1 MINKLRRRFRGRPSG
16 WVFVLVACVCTRSL
30 VAPVAAQEKP
40 ASIVVTKV
48 IQREVQT
55 GHRVV
60 GTVKPIRTSTV
71 GSAVDGRVADFLVE
85 EGDAVK
91 LGQPLA
97 QLRTGTLEIELAA
110 AQAELGV
117 YKQELT
123 EKKNGSRPEEIVAA
137 KARMLAAAAVKS
149 NTAAKFARAVTLFK
163 KNAASDS
170 DLSDAREQSES
181 ANQLYL
187 VAEAQWKLASAGP
200 RDEQVARALAQVAL
214 QRERVRL
221 IEDRI
226 EKYTVLA
233 PFDGFVTREDTEV
246 GEWIKRG
253 DPIAEVI
260 ALSSVDV
267 RANVPAEH
275 AVRLQRGRSVRVE
288 FSEQAGEVFTGI
300 VSRIVPTA
308 NTGSRTFPVNI
319 RLENRLVDGRPMLMA
334 GMLARAVLP
343 TGARTKLPLVPKDA
357 LVLQG
362 AARFVCVIDVDRE
375 ASNRGTIRMIPVKLG
390 VADGGLVQ
398 IGAELRGG
406 ELVAV
411 LGNERLKDG
420 QRVEFTLQRP
430 PASKGAQ

>member
-1 MINKLRRRFRGRPSG
+1 MINKLRRRFRGRPPG
-16 WVFVLVACVCTRSL
+16 WVFVLVACVFTRSL
-30 VAPVAAQEKP
+30 GSPVAAQEKP

-71 GSAVDGRVADFLVE
+71 GSAVDGRVVDFLVE

-91 LGQPLA
+91 QGQPLA

-110 AQAELGV
+110 AKAELAV
-117 YKQELT
+117 YEQELT
-123 EKKNGSRPEEIVAA
+123 EKKNGSRPEEIAAA
-137 KARMLAAAAVKS
+137 KARMLAAEAVKS
-149 NTAAKFARAVTLFK
+149 NTAAKFARTATLFK
-163 KNAASDS
+163 KNAANDS
-170 DLSDAREQSES
+170 DLSDARERSES

-187 VAEAQWKLASAGP
+187 EAAAQWKLTADGP
-200 RDEQVARALAQVAL
+200 RDEQIARALAQVAL
-214 QRERVRL
+214 QREKVRL

-226 EKYTVLA
+226 QKYTVRA
-233 PFDGFVTREDTEV
+233 PFDGFVTKEDTEV

-260 ALSSVDV
+260 ALASVDV

-275 AVRLQRGRSVRVE
+275 AVRLQRGRSIRVE
-288 FSEQAGEVFTGI
+288 FPDQPAEVFTGV

-308 NTGSRTFPVNI
+308 NAGSRTFPVNI
-319 RLENRLVDGRPMLMA
+319 RLANRLVDGRPMLMA

-343 TGARTKLPLVPKDA
+343 TGVRTKLPLVPKDA

-362 AARFVCVIDVDRE
+362 AARFVCVIDIDRG

-398 IGAELRGG
+398 ISAELRDG

-420 QRVEFTLQRP
+420 QLVEFTLQRP
-430 PASKGAQ
+430 PVSKGTR